1 MLIVVTI
8 DLSMANLAAFDRY
21 EEKALTLLAALGG
34 TVQRR
39 IRSHDTTTETHI
51 LHFENEDSFARF
63 MASPDRAALH
73 PEWLACGAKA
83 SLHFGDDVAV
93 TRPI

>member
-21 EEKALTLLAALGG
+21 EEKALSLLVAMCGTL
-34 TVQRR
+34 QRR
-39 IRSHDTTTETHI
+39 IQSRDTTTETHI
-51 LHFENEDSFARF
+51 LHFANEDSFARF

-83 SLHFGDDVAV
+83 SLYFADDVDV
-93 TRPI
+93 TKPT